1 MVDVS
6 VVRALPRNVWLT
18 LALYVRYPVMCVC
31 RERCA
36 CVRGAVVDG
45 VFLVRARWVRKMKK
59 SMRCP
64 EKRCD
69 N

>member
-6 VVRALPRNVWLT
+6 VVSALPRNVWLM
-18 LALYVRYPVMCVC
+18 LALYVRYSVMCGC

-45 VFLVRARWVRKMKK
+45 VFSVRVRACARVGYVK
-59 SMRCP
+59 
-64 EKRCD
+64 
-69 N
+69 